1 LIADDDN
8 LMRAGLVE
16 LLNADP
22 TIDIAGEAATGRQ
35 AVDQARRLLP
45 DVVLMD
51 VRMPDLDGIAATR
64 ELAGI
69 DPEIRVLILT
79 TFEQDDYVFGA
90 LRAGASGF
98 LLKRARP
105 EELIAAVHTIAAGD
119 SLLSPSITRRVIDRM
134 AQQPTPELANRAKL
148 DELTPREREVLGLT
162 ARGLS
167 NREIAGAL
175 TVEESTIRTHVK
187 RILMKLALRDRIQIV
202 IFAYETG
209 INLPATDR
217 PAEQGATGGVPAS
230 SGGWRPVRG
239 EPVTT
244 PATSIRRGRSG
255 RGS

>member
-1 LIADDDN
+1 LTRVLIADDED

-16 LLNADP
+16 LLTADP
-22 TIDIAGEAATGRQ
+22 EIEIVGQASTGRE
-35 AVDQARRLLP
+35 AVERVRRLAP

-64 ELAGI
+64 ELSWAAPGSK
-69 DPEIRVLILT
+69 VLILT

-119 SLLSPSITRRVIDRM
+119 SLLSPSVTRRVIDRM
-134 AQQPTPELANRAKL
+134 AQQPTPELADQAKL
-148 DELTPREREVLGLT
+148 DELTPREREVLELI

-167 NREIAGAL
+167 NREIAAAL
-175 TVEESTIRTHVK
+175 VVEESTIRTHVK
-187 RILMKLALRDRIQIV
+187 RILMKLHLRDRVQAV

-209 INLPATDR
+209 
-217 PAEQGATGGVPAS
+217 
-230 SGGWRPVRG
+230 
-239 EPVTT
+239 VTQ
-244 PATSIRRGRSG
+244 PIP
-255 RGS
+255 